1 MLKDEI
7 AVIGA
12 GLAGETVGI
21 EFQRRNYLTYLIN
34 GSVQDN
40 KSLPDAKN
48 LLVLEGYDGLS
59 GERSLAYEAL
69 KRNRRILK
77 KIAEIDKKI
86 IICIASGGGS
96 TGSGTLPYISEIA
109 ASNPDKIVV
118 AVLLMPRPDEAIQKR
133 LNAYNAAKELME
145 VEGLGAI
152 IFVDNSAYDDL
163 NKINMTLVNM
173 LDAFFTDSSYS
184 SGSNFDDSEK
194 MKMLK
199 DNGAFVLAMLS
210 DKNAEGKHVTT
221 QDMLSAL
228 TAKNIFLPIND
239 DGVVNNIGIINQ
251 GKNKIDEHEIV
262 KAIGTPEN
270 IFTGANG
277 NVNIAC
283 ASGMSYPIEYIQ
295 KLGKKGTN
303 ERRYTMKKNTNPVKL
318 RDAISNKKLSV
329 TSVKVFIDD
338 IARDYPPDQFTEDL
352 EFLCESGYM
361 ANMIDFKFEITSEGV
376 AVDIG
381 RMCPCD
387 SYIVIKMSIA
397 DSEDHQ
403 KIREM
408 LVDEPEESD

>member
-1 MLKDEI
+1 MLKNDI

-48 LLVLEGYDGLS
+48 LLLLEGCDGLS

-77 KIAEIDKKI
+77 KITEIDKKI

-96 TGSGTLPYISEIA
+96 TGSGTLPYISEVA
-109 ASNPDKIVV
+109 ASNSDKIVV
-118 AVLLMPRPDEAIQKR
+118 AILLMPRPDEAIQKR

-173 LDAFFTDSSYS
+173 LDAFFTDASYS

-194 MKMLK
+194 TKMLR
-199 DNGAFVLAMLS
+199 DNGAFILSMLS

-228 TAKNIFLPIND
+228 TAKNIFLPLND

-251 GKNKIDEHEIV
+251 GKNKLDEHEIV

-283 ASGMSYPIEYIQ
+283 ASGLSYPIEYIQ
-295 KLGKKGTN
+295 KLGKEAIT
-303 ERRYTMKKNTNPVKL
+303 EQKNRMEK
-318 RDAISNKKLSV
+318 RKSLSLL
-329 TSVKVFIDD
+329 
-338 IARDYPPDQFTEDL
+338 EDL
-352 EFLCESGYM
+352 E
-361 ANMIDFKFEITSEGV
+361 D
-376 AVDIG
+376 VDTPVMPEVKTKSKRKQISF
-381 RMCPCD
+381 D
-387 SYIVIKMSIA
+387 
-397 DSEDHQ
+397 
-403 KIREM
+403 M
-408 LVDEPEESD
+408 LQELD

>member
-1 MLKDEI
+1 MLKNEI

-12 GLAGETVGI
+12 GLAGETVGV

-34 GSVQDN
+34 GSDQDN
-40 KSLPDAKN
+40 KTIPDAKN
-48 LLVLEGYDGLS
+48 LLVLEDYNGLA
-59 GERSLAYEAL
+59 GDRSLAYEAL
-69 KRNRRILK
+69 KKNKQILK
-77 KIAEIDKKI
+77 KLAAIDKKI

-96 TGSGTLPYISEIA
+96 TGSGTLPYICELL

-118 AVLLMPRPDEAIQKR
+118 VILLMPRPDEAIQKR
-133 LNAYNAAKELME
+133 LNAYNVAKELME

-152 IFVDNSAYDDL
+152 IFIDNSAYDDL

-199 DNGAFVLAMLS
+199 DNGAFILAMLS

-270 IFTGANG
+270 IFTGADSS
-277 NVNIAC
+277 VNIAC
-283 ASGMSYPIEYIQ
+283 ASGLSYPIEYIQ
-295 KLGKKGTN
+295 KLGK
-303 ERRYTMKKNTNPVKL
+303 E
-318 RDAISNKKLSV
+318 AISEQKSRMEKRKSLSLL
-329 TSVKVFIDD
+329 
-338 IARDYPPDQFTEDL
+338 EDL
-352 EFLCESGYM
+352 E
-361 ANMIDFKFEITSEGV
+361 D
-376 AVDIG
+376 VDTPVMPETKTKSKRKQISF
-381 RMCPCD
+381 D
-387 SYIVIKMSIA
+387 
-397 DSEDHQ
+397 
-403 KIREM
+403 M
-408 LVDEPEESD
+408 LQELD

>member
-133 LNAYNAAKELME
+133 LNAYKNKLEFPDLLFTTKFCTPLNSQIYCDAIEKIINEINLTRDPLDTMDKFSGHCFRHTFATRTIKNWLEQGMDVNAKLLLLSTYMGHIHPEDTYWYLSSTPELMDI
-145 VEGLGAI
+145 A
-152 IFVDNSAYDDL
+152 SRKY
-163 NKINMTLVNM
+163 
-173 LDAFFTDSSYS
+173 
-184 SGSNFDDSEK
+184 
-194 MKMLK
+194 
-199 DNGAFVLAMLS
+199 
-210 DKNAEGKHVTT
+210 
-221 QDMLSAL
+221 
-228 TAKNIFLPIND
+228 
-239 DGVVNNIGIINQ
+239 
-251 GKNKIDEHEIV
+251 
-262 KAIGTPEN
+262 EN
-270 IFTGANG
+270 IFGG
-277 NVNIAC
+277 
-283 ASGMSYPIEYIQ
+283 
-295 KLGKKGTN
+295 
-303 ERRYTMKKNTNPVKL
+303 
-318 RDAISNKKLSV
+318 DAH
-329 TSVKVFIDD
+329 
-338 IARDYPPDQFTEDL
+338 E
-352 EFLCESGYM
+352 
-361 ANMIDFKFEITSEGV
+361 
-376 AVDIG
+376 
-381 RMCPCD
+381 
-387 SYIVIKMSIA
+387 
-397 DSEDHQ
+397 
-403 KIREM
+403 
-408 LVDEPEESD
+408 

>member
-1 MLKDEI
+1 MLKNDI

-12 GLAGETVGI
+12 GLAGETVGV
-21 EFQRRNYLTYLIN
+21 EFQRRNYPTYLMN
-34 GSVQDN
+34 GSDQDN
-40 KSLPDAKN
+40 KTIPDAKN
-48 LLVLEGYDGLS
+48 LLILEDYNGLA
-59 GERSLAYEAL
+59 GDRSLAYEAL
-69 KRNRRILK
+69 KKNKQILK
-77 KIAEIDKKI
+77 KLAAIDKKI

-96 TGSGTLPYISEIA
+96 TGSGTLPYICELL

-173 LDAFFTDSSYS
+173 LDVFFTDASYS

-221 QDMLSAL
+221 QEMLSAL
-228 TAKNIFLPIND
+228 TAKNIFLPLND

-251 GKNKIDEHEIV
+251 GKNKLDEHEIV
-262 KAIGTPEN
+262 KAVGTPEN

-277 NVNIAC
+277 NVNITC
-283 ASGMSYPIEYIQ
+283 ASGLSYPIEYIQ
-295 KLGKKGTN
+295 KLGK
-303 ERRYTMKKNTNPVKL
+303 E
-318 RDAISNKKLSV
+318 AITEQKSRMEKRKSLSLL
-329 TSVKVFIDD
+329 
-338 IARDYPPDQFTEDL
+338 EDL
-352 EFLCESGYM
+352 E
-361 ANMIDFKFEITSEGV
+361 D
-376 AVDIG
+376 
-381 RMCPCD
+381 
-387 SYIVIKMSIA
+387 
-397 DSEDHQ
+397 
-403 KIREM
+403 
-408 LVDEPEESD
+408 VDEPVMPEEKTKSKRKQISFDMLQELD

>member
-163 NKINMTLVNM
+163 NKINMTLVNR

-251 GKNKIDEHEIV
+251 SKNKLDEHEIV
-262 KAIGTPEN
+262 KAM
-270 IFTGANG
+270 
-277 NVNIAC
+277 V
-283 ASGMSYPIEYIQ
+283 
-295 KLGKKGTN
+295 
-303 ERRYTMKKNTNPVKL
+303 V
-318 RDAISNKKLSV
+318 LS
-329 TSVKVFIDD
+329 
-338 IARDYPPDQFTEDL
+338 
-352 EFLCESGYM
+352 
-361 ANMIDFKFEITSEGV
+361 
-376 AVDIG
+376 
-381 RMCPCD
+381 
-387 SYIVIKMSIA
+387 IV
-397 DSEDHQ
+397 
-403 KIREM
+403 
-408 LVDEPEESD
+408 

>member
-1 MLKDEI
+1 MLKNDI

-12 GLAGETVGI
+12 GLAGETVGV

-48 LLVLEGYDGLS
+48 LLVLEDYNGLA
-59 GERSLAYEAL
+59 GDRSLAYEAL
-69 KRNRRILK
+69 KRNRKILK
-77 KIAEIDKKI
+77 KITEIDKKV
-86 IICIASGGGS
+86 IICVASGGGS
-96 TGSGTLPYISEIA
+96 TGSGTLPYICELL

-118 AVLLMPRPDEAIQKR
+118 AILLMPRPDEAIQKR

-194 MKMLK
+194 MKMLR

-210 DKNAEGKHVTT
+210 NKNAEGKHVAT
-221 QDMLSAL
+221 QDMLFAL

-251 GKNKIDEHEIV
+251 GKNKLDEHEIV

-277 NVNIAC
+277 SVNIAC
-283 ASGMSYPIEYIQ
+283 ASGLSYPIEYIQ
-295 KLGKKGTN
+295 KLGK
-303 ERRYTMKKNTNPVKL
+303 E
-318 RDAISNKKLSV
+318 AITEQKSRMEKRKSLSLL
-329 TSVKVFIDD
+329 
-338 IARDYPPDQFTEDL
+338 EDL
-352 EFLCESGYM
+352 EDVDTPVMPSNSNETQSNRELL
-361 ANMIDFKFEITSEGV
+361 NM
-376 AVDIG
+376 
-381 RMCPCD
+381 
-387 SYIVIKMSIA
+387 
-397 DSEDHQ
+397 Q
-403 KIREM
+403 
-408 LVDEPEESD
+408 

>member
-1 MLKDEI
+1 MLKNEI
-7 AVIGA
+7 VVIGA

-59 GERSLAYEAL
+59 GERSLAFEAL

-77 KIAEIDKKI
+77 KIADINKKI

-96 TGSGTLPYISEIA
+96 TGSGTLPYICELM

-118 AVLLMPRPDEAIQKR
+118 AILLMPRPDEAIQKR

-199 DNGAFVLAMLS
+199 DNGAFILAMLS

-283 ASGMSYPIEYIQ
+283 ASGLSYPIEYIQ
-295 KLGKKGTN
+295 KLGK
-303 ERRYTMKKNTNPVKL
+303 E
-318 RDAISNKKLSV
+318 AITEQKSRMEKRKSLSLL
-329 TSVKVFIDD
+329 
-338 IARDYPPDQFTEDL
+338 EDL
-352 EFLCESGYM
+352 E
-361 ANMIDFKFEITSEGV
+361 D
-376 AVDIG
+376 VDTPVMPEVKTKSKRKQISF
-381 RMCPCD
+381 D
-387 SYIVIKMSIA
+387 
-397 DSEDHQ
+397 
-403 KIREM
+403 M
-408 LVDEPEESD
+408 LQELD

>member
-1 MLKDEI
+1 MIEYKDFWI
-7 AVIGA
+7 SNYGRAVKK
-12 GLAGETVGI
+12 
-21 EFQRRNYLTYLIN
+21 N
-34 GSVQDN
+34 GN
-40 KSLPDAKN
+40 RYN
-48 LLVLEGYDGLS
+48 LLKGKIDKWGHLSYAVKKEIYKNGKWTYYKTTLAADHAVMNEFVVNPDIRNNVKCWHLGGDKLDNYYKHLYPLNQAQYRVINAHFTETGEDSEDFILKVMNDVLFKQDDWG
-59 GERSLAYEAL
+59 
-69 KRNRRILK
+69 NRKILK
-77 KIAEIDKKI
+77 KITEIDKKI

-133 LNAYNAAKELME
+133 LNAYNATKELME

-173 LDAFFTDSSYS
+173 LDVFFTDASYS

-199 DNGAFVLAMLS
+199 DNGVFVLAMLS

-251 GKNKIDEHEIV
+251 GKNKINEHEIV

-283 ASGMSYPIEYIQ
+283 ASGLSYPIEYIK
-295 KLGKKGTN
+295 KLGKG
-303 ERRYTMKKNTNPVKL
+303 
-318 RDAISNKKLSV
+318 AITEQKSRMEKRKSLSLL
-329 TSVKVFIDD
+329 
-338 IARDYPPDQFTEDL
+338 EDL
-352 EFLCESGYM
+352 E
-361 ANMIDFKFEITSEGV
+361 D
-376 AVDIG
+376 
-381 RMCPCD
+381 
-387 SYIVIKMSIA
+387 
-397 DSEDHQ
+397 
-403 KIREM
+403 
-408 LVDEPEESD
+408 VDEPVMPEAKTKSKRKQISFDMLQELD

>member
-1 MLKDEI
+1 MLKNDI

-12 GLAGETVGI
+12 GLAGETVGV

-48 LLVLEGYDGLS
+48 VLVLEGYDGLC
-59 GERSLAYEAL
+59 GDRSLAYEAL
-69 KRNRRILK
+69 KKNKQILK
-77 KIAEIDKKI
+77 KLASIDKKG

-96 TGSGTLPYISEIA
+96 TGSGTLPYICELL

-118 AVLLMPRPDEAIQKR
+118 AILLMPRPDEAIQKR

-145 VEGLGAI
+145 VEGLGTI
-152 IFVDNSAYDDL
+152 SFVDNSVYDDL

-194 MKMLK
+194 MKMLR

-210 DKNAEGKHVTT
+210 NKNAEGKHVAT
-221 QDMLSAL
+221 QDMLFAL

-239 DGVVNNIGIINQ
+239 GGVVNKIGIINQ
-251 GKNKIDEHEIV
+251 GKNKLDEHEIV

-283 ASGMSYPIEYIQ
+283 ASGLSYPIEYIQ
-295 KLGKKGTN
+295 KLGK
-303 ERRYTMKKNTNPVKL
+303 E
-318 RDAISNKKLSV
+318 AITEQKSRMEKRKSLSLL
-329 TSVKVFIDD
+329 
-338 IARDYPPDQFTEDL
+338 EDL
-352 EFLCESGYM
+352 E
-361 ANMIDFKFEITSEGV
+361 D
-376 AVDIG
+376 
-381 RMCPCD
+381 
-387 SYIVIKMSIA
+387 
-397 DSEDHQ
+397 
-403 KIREM
+403 
-408 LVDEPEESD
+408 VDEPVMPEVKTKSKRKQISFDMLQELD

>member
-1 MLKDEI
+1 MLKNDI

-69 KRNRRILK
+69 TKNK
-77 KIAEIDKKI
+77 KILQKI
-86 IICIASGGGS
+86 MGIEQKVILCIASGGGS

-109 ASNPDKIVV
+109 ASNPDKVVV
-118 AVLLMPRPDEAIQKR
+118 AILLMPRPDEAIQKR

-163 NKINMTLVNM
+163 SKINLVLVNM

-199 DNGAFVLAMLS
+199 DKGAFVLAMLS
-210 DKNAEGKHVTT
+210 DKNAEGNHVST
-221 QDMLSAL
+221 QDMVSAL
-228 TAKNIFLPIND
+228 TVKNIFLPIND

-277 NVNIAC
+277 SVNIAC
-283 ASGMSYPIEYIQ
+283 TSGMSYPIEYIQ
-295 KLGKKGTN
+295 KLGK
-303 ERRYTMKKNTNPVKL
+303 E
-318 RDAISNKKLSV
+318 AITEQKSRMEKRKSLSLL
-329 TSVKVFIDD
+329 
-338 IARDYPPDQFTEDL
+338 EDL
-352 EFLCESGYM
+352 EE
-361 ANMIDFKFEITSEGV
+361 
-376 AVDIG
+376 VDT
-381 RMCPCD
+381 P
-387 SYIVIKMSIA
+387 VIPETKTKTKRKQFSL
-397 DSEDHQ
+397 D
-403 KIREM
+403 M
-408 LVDEPEESD
+408 LRDLD

>member
-1 MLKDEI
+1 MLKNDI

-118 AVLLMPRPDEAIQKR
+118 AILLMPRPDEAIQKR

-251 GKNKIDEHEIV
+251 GKNKLDEHEIV

-295 KLGKKGTN
+295 KLGK
-303 ERRYTMKKNTNPVKL
+303 E
-318 RDAISNKKLSV
+318 AITEQKSRMEKRKSLSLL
-329 TSVKVFIDD
+329 D
-338 IARDYPPDQFTEDL
+338 DL
-352 EFLCESGYM
+352 E
-361 ANMIDFKFEITSEGV
+361 D
-376 AVDIG
+376 
-381 RMCPCD
+381 
-387 SYIVIKMSIA
+387 
-397 DSEDHQ
+397 
-403 KIREM
+403 
-408 LVDEPEESD
+408 VDEPVMPEVKTKSKRKQISFDMLQELD

>member
-133 LNAYNAAKELME
+133 LNAYKNKLEFPDLLFTTKFCTPLNSQIYCDAIEKIINEINLTRDPLDTMDKFSGHCFRHTFATRCFEAGIQPKT
-145 VEGLGAI
+145 VQAYLGHATLQMTMDLYTSVMDKKKTDDMQLLEDTVQLDN
-152 IFVDNSAYDDL
+152 VDEYAHE
-163 NKINMTLVNM
+163 NKI
-173 LDAFFTDSSYS
+173 
-184 SGSNFDDSEK
+184 
-194 MKMLK
+194 
-199 DNGAFVLAMLS
+199 
-210 DKNAEGKHVTT
+210 
-221 QDMLSAL
+221 
-228 TAKNIFLPIND
+228 I
-239 DGVVNNIGIINQ
+239 
-251 GKNKIDEHEIV
+251 
-262 KAIGTPEN
+262 
-270 IFTGANG
+270 
-277 NVNIAC
+277 
-283 ASGMSYPIEYIQ
+283 
-295 KLGKKGTN
+295 
-303 ERRYTMKKNTNPVKL
+303 
-318 RDAISNKKLSV
+318 
-329 TSVKVFIDD
+329 
-338 IARDYPPDQFTEDL
+338 
-352 EFLCESGYM
+352 
-361 ANMIDFKFEITSEGV
+361 KF
-376 AVDIG
+376 A
-381 RMCPCD
+381 
-387 SYIVIKMSIA
+387 
-397 DSEDHQ
+397 
-403 KIREM
+403 
-408 LVDEPEESD
+408 

>member
-1 MLKDEI
+1 MLKNEI

-12 GLAGETVGI
+12 GLAGETVGV

-34 GSVQDN
+34 GSDQDN
-40 KSLPDAKN
+40 KTIPDAKN
-48 LLVLEGYDGLS
+48 LLVLEDYNGLA
-59 GERSLAYEAL
+59 GDRSLAYEAL
-69 KRNRRILK
+69 KKNKQILK
-77 KIAEIDKKI
+77 KLATIDKKI

-96 TGSGTLPYISEIA
+96 TGSGTLPYICEFI
-109 ASNPDKIVV
+109 ASNPDKIII
-118 AVLLMPRPDEAIQKR
+118 AILLMPRPDEAIQKR
-133 LNAYNAAKELME
+133 LNAYDAAKELME

-228 TAKNIFLPIND
+228 TAKNIFLPLND

-251 GKNKIDEHEIV
+251 GKNKLDEHEIV

-283 ASGMSYPIEYIQ
+283 ASGLSYPIEYIQ
-295 KLGKKGTN
+295 KLGKEAIT
-303 ERRYTMKKNTNPVKL
+303 EQKNRMEK
-318 RDAISNKKLSV
+318 RKSLSLL
-329 TSVKVFIDD
+329 
-338 IARDYPPDQFTEDL
+338 EDL
-352 EFLCESGYM
+352 E
-361 ANMIDFKFEITSEGV
+361 D
-376 AVDIG
+376 VDTPVMPEVKTKSKRKQISF
-381 RMCPCD
+381 D
-387 SYIVIKMSIA
+387 
-397 DSEDHQ
+397 
-403 KIREM
+403 M
-408 LVDEPEESD
+408 LQELD